1 MLDRFESQVLR
12 AAIGDLNTRIAP
24 ALGDPS
30 TQAALGMISRL
41 LAHVVVRGETP
52 AVSDIASEVQA
63 LKAQEASEDAVLAK
77 AAQPAGAAVN
87 VDTLGPYVA
96 KHVPGARVAAI
107 RASLGGFSK
116 RTIVLELENA
126 PQLDNALV
134 IRCDQVGGP
143 VEGLAAD
150 ELPILKLMHAQGLP
164 VAEPLWADR
173 DFVLGGTALCT
184 KRVSGSSAFDLSGAK
199 LGPQGPVAARE
210 LARLLA
216 KVHAVSPALLPA
228 DAGAGDAKT
237 PLRRHVERM
246 VLAYQDQWQRHRRG
260 DSPVLS
266 AAFDFLLKNIPSN
279 DAPPTIVHG
288 DASLR
293 NLLIDD
299 GKASGLLDWEIWHLG
314 DPNEDLAYCRP
325 DVEQAMPWAEF
336 LAEYQRHGGVAAF
349 SDAAGA
355 YYGLFG
361 AIRNAVFGA
370 TIIDGFE
377 QAEQPG
383 TTSAFAA
390 LYLARKLIA
399 EVGGQL
405 TRAQAKDAG

>member
-12 AAIGDLNTRIAP
+12 AAIGDLTTRVAP
-24 ALGDPS
+24 ALDDAA
-30 TQAALGMISRL
+30 TQAALGMITRL
-41 LAHVVVRGETP
+41 LAHVVVRGATP
-52 AVSDIASEVQA
+52 AVRDIASEVHA
-63 LKAQEASEDAVLAK
+63 LKTQEASEDALLAK
-77 AAQPAGAAVN
+77 AAQPAGAV
-87 VDTLGPYVA
+87 VSVETLGPYVA
-96 KHVPGARVAAI
+96 QRVPGARVVAI

-116 RTIVLELENA
+116 RTIVLELDGA
-126 PQLDNALV
+126 PQFDNALV

-184 KRVSGSSAFDLSGAK
+184 RRVSGSSAFDLSGAK

-216 KVHAVSPALLPA
+216 KVHAVSPKLLPETAAQA
-228 DAGAGDAKT
+228 DT
-237 PLRRHVERM
+237 PLRTHVERM

-266 AAFDFLLKNIPSN
+266 AAFEYLLKNIPQST
-279 DAPPTIVHG
+279 ASPTIVHG

-314 DPNEDLAYCRP
+314 DPNEDLAYCRA
-325 DVEQAMPWAEF
+325 DVEQAIPWADF
-336 LAEYQRHGGVAAF
+336 LAAYRQHGGVAEF
-349 SDAAGA
+349 TDAAGA

-377 QAEQPG
+377 QAGQPG

-405 TRAQAKDAG
+405 TRAQGAA

>member
-1 MLDRFESQVLR
+1 MLDRFETQVVR
-12 AAIGDLNTRIAP
+12 AALGDLNTRIAP
-24 ALGDPS
+24 ALQDPAL
-30 TQAALGMISRL
+30 QAALGMISRL
-41 LAHVVVRGETP
+41 LAHIAVRGDTP
-52 AVSDIASEVQA
+52 AITDIGGEVAA
-63 LKAQEASEDAVLAK
+63 LKAQEVAEDALLAR
-77 AAQPAGAAVN
+77 AVQPSGAAVSL
-87 VDTLGPYVA
+87 DTLGPYVA
-96 KHVPGARVAAI
+96 QHVPGARVTAI

-116 RTIVLELENA
+116 RTIVLELDKA

-150 ELPILKLMHAQGLP
+150 ELPILQLMHAQGLP

-173 DFVLGGTALCT
+173 DFILGGTALCT
-184 KRVSGSSAFDLSGAK
+184 KRVHGASAFDATGSK
-199 LGPQGPVAARE
+199 LGPQGATAARE

-216 KVHAVSPALLPA
+216 KVHAVSPKLMPEIGAQA
-228 DAGAGDAKT
+228 DT
-237 PLRRHVERM
+237 PLRTQVERM
-246 VLAYQDQWQRHRRG
+246 LLAYQDQWQRHRRA
-260 DSPVLS
+260 DSPVLA
-266 AAFDFLLKNIPSN
+266 AAFDYLLNNIPQT

-293 NLLIDD
+293 NLLIHD

-314 DPNEDLAYCRP
+314 DPNEDLAYCRA

-336 LAEYQRHGGVAAF
+336 LAEYQKHGGVAQF

-361 AIRNAVFGA
+361 AIRNAVFGV
-370 TIIDGFE
+370 TILDGFE
-377 QAEQPG
+377 TAEQPG

-399 EVGGQL
+399 EVGSQL
-405 TRAQAKDAG
+405 TRARQAAA